1 MGAAERRYAGSCLCG
16 AVVYEIDGPLRPVV
30 GCHCEQ
36 CRKTSGHHVAA
47 TQGYWNRLRFVRDA
61 GLAWY
66 RSSDTAARGFCKTC
80 GSSLFWRRHDH
91 EMVSIC
97 AGTLESPTG
106 LEMSC
111 HIHSQTA
118 GAYYTLDDGLPQ
130 IGQSELAAM
139 VPEK

>member
-1 MGAAERRYAGSCLCG
+1 MGAGEMTYAGSCLCG

-30 GCHCEQ
+30 GCHCQQ

-47 TQGYWNRLRFVRDA
+47 TQGYWDRLRLLRTD
-61 GLAWY
+61 GLTWY

-80 GSSLFWRRHDH
+80 GSNLFWRRHDA
-91 EMVSIC
+91 ETVSIF

-111 HIHSQTA
+111 HIHSDGA
-118 GAYYTLDDGLPQ
+118 GDYYTLDDGLPQ
-130 IGQSELAAM
+130 IEQSELATMA
-139 VPEK
+139 PEK